1 MEIPGLDPA
10 APNRF
15 MKVPVW
21 AFKMY
26 WIRSGKICTAV
37 GSSGH
42 YIRMF
47 PAGPEVTTPDVIALR
62 GAVWD
67 EIQFYPGFPDTSTTS
82 RTTTSYE
89 LSCWL
94 SPQSRMDRDIAFF
107 QRPRMTE
114 VRIPVSRLHK
124 ARFLFGKGAV
134 LDGKLTSSSCCT
146 CTYLQLFN
154 AIPRLAKKRVRINSF
169 DPVYPK
175 PKGRET
181 SRAPKRAE
189 ICDSYTVLHL

>member
-67 EIQFYPGFPDTSTTS
+67 EIQFYPGFPGHLYHKSNDNLIRTVMLAVSTITHGQ
-82 RTTTSYE
+82 RHCL
-89 LSCWL
+89 LSKTPNDGGADPRVAA
-94 SPQSRMDRDIAFF
+94 PQSWFPFWKRG
-107 QRPRMTE
+107 RPRRQVDKLVMLHMH
-114 VRIPVSRLHK
+114 IP
-124 ARFLFGKGAV
+124 ATIPCYPPTGKKSV
-134 LDGKLTSSSCCT
+134 
-146 CTYLQLFN
+146 
-154 AIPRLAKKRVRINSF
+154 
-169 DPVYPK
+169 
-175 PKGRET
+175 
-181 SRAPKRAE
+181 
-189 ICDSYTVLHL
+189 

>member
-1 MEIPGLDPA
+1 MRYNFTQD
-10 APNRF
+10 
-15 MKVPVW
+15 
-21 AFKMY
+21 
-26 WIRSGKICTAV
+26 S
-37 GSSGH
+37 
-42 YIRMF
+42 
-47 PAGPEVTTPDVIALR
+47 
-62 GAVWD
+62 
-67 EIQFYPGFPDTSTTS
+67 PDTSTTS

-154 AIPRLAKKRVRINSF
+154 AIPRPAKKACENKYLRPSI
-169 DPVYPK
+169 PK
-175 PKGRET
+175 TKGKGDIKSLEKGRNMRQLHSFT
-181 SRAPKRAE
+181 PLRASEKAKIDAPLQPQGRVDTTPRGVH
-189 ICDSYTVLHL
+189 IHFR